1 MGLFDKLFP
10 HKTRQP
16 TEKQVNAY
24 FKALTAYQPVYTS
37 YEGGLYE
44 MALTRTAIATF
55 ARHASKLH
63 LEIVGDARHD
73 LAYTLAHQPNPWQT
87 SSAFLARLATIY
99 EVQNNAFIVPIE
111 DKMGRLVGYYPVLPQ
126 QAEIVEVGGAPY
138 LRYRFMGGQTA
149 SIEFERAGLL
159 VQHQY
164 EHDFFGSS
172 NRPLLPV
179 MEVAHTQDQGIING
193 IKNATT
199 IRFLARLAG
208 VYRPEDINKERES
221 FAKSNLSA
229 NDTGVMMFDNKY
241 SDVKQIE
248 SLANVVNPR
257 QQEYIRDSVYEY
269 FGTNEKILTNTYTE
283 AEWDAY
289 YEGKVEPFA
298 IQASQVLS
306 RMTFNACQLDAG
318 AMILATTN
326 RLQYA
331 SNQTKLEV
339 VTQLFDRGFLTH
351 NQGLEI
357 FNLSPIDGG
366 DKYFIR
372 REYTEIDKLADKQH
386 PIPLDAGEGD
396 TNGNDTGNA

>member
-1 MGLFDKLFP
+1 
-10 HKTRQP
+10 
-16 TEKQVNAY
+16 
-24 FKALTAYQPVYTS
+24 
-37 YEGGLYE
+37 
-44 MALTRTAIATF
+44 
-55 ARHASKLH
+55 
-63 LEIVGDARHD
+63 
-73 LAYTLAHQPNPWQT
+73 
-87 SSAFLARLATIY
+87 
-99 EVQNNAFIVPIE
+99 
-111 DKMGRLVGYYPVLPQ
+111 MGRLVGYYPVLPQ
-126 QAEIVEVGGAPY
+126 QAEIVEVGDAPY
-138 LRYRFMGGQTA
+138 LQYRFLGGQTA
-149 SIEFERAGLL
+149 AIELDRAGLL

-172 NRPLLPV
+172 NRPLLPT

-208 VYRPEDINKERES
+208 VYQPKDIENTRKS
-221 FAKSNLSA
+221 FAESNLSA
-229 NDTGVMMFDNKY
+229 NDTGIMMFDNKFA
-241 SDVKQIE
+241 DVKQVE

-283 AEWDAY
+283 SEWDAY

-306 RMTFNACQLDAG
+306 RMTFDPRQLRDG

-331 SNQTKLEV
+331 SNQTKLQV
-339 VTQLFDRGFLTH
+339 VTDLFDRGFLTH

-366 DKYFIR
+366 DKHFIR
-372 REYTEIDKLADKQH
+372 REYTEIDKLDTDKQH
-386 PIPLDAGEGD
+386 PVALDAGEGAI
-396 TNGNDTGNA
+396 NGNDTRDA